1 MLWGELSSYFQ
12 KKQDHKF
19 EIKRIR
25 LQGDLDAV
33 PRRAAQVDDPRGQGS
48 AWTGVATRSRS

>member
-48 AWTGVATRSRS
+48 AWTGVATRS